1 MGERHTEEMRLLG
14 LTIAFY
20 RRARGLTQSEL
31 AEAVQISRTH
41 MSNIEAPNSHTS
53 LSLNKLMDIAEALE
67 ISPESFPFFIADFY
81 SNPPQPVCARCGGS
95 FSLLFSRKIRS
106 SVKIIRGHLV
116 YIVVQP
122 VRIQIVRM

>member
-41 MSNIEAPNSHTS
+41 MSNKQSYLSVSKQADGYCGSTRNS
-53 LSLNKLMDIAEALE
+53 AE
-67 ISPESFPFFIADFY
+67 
-81 SNPPQPVCARCGGS
+81 N
-95 FSLLFSRKIRS
+95 
-106 SVKIIRGHLV
+106 II
-116 YIVVQP
+116 
-122 VRIQIVRM
+122 

>member
-67 ISPESFPFFIADFY
+67 IPLKTLFD
-81 SNPPQPVCARCGGS
+81 
-95 FSLLFSRKIRS
+95 FSRCAPGAGGLFLSYFPEKSGVPSRLYG
-106 SVKIIRGHLV
+106 VTW
-116 YIVVQP
+116 YT
-122 VRIQIVRM
+122 

>member
-41 MSNIEAPNSHTS
+41 MRTS
-53 LSLNKLMDIAEALE
+53 KRQTVIPLCL
-67 ISPESFPFFIADFY
+67 
-81 SNPPQPVCARCGGS
+81 
-95 FSLLFSRKIRS
+95 
-106 SVKIIRGHLV
+106 
-116 YIVVQP
+116 
-122 VRIQIVRM
+122 